1 MSWEMGQ
8 EYRQYVAPSILS
20 WVLEAAKEKGC
31 DPVEIALGL
40 LEEQLHDDEDSDFEG
55 DKDVFEQL
63 PLSSLL
69 TIITM
74 NVDTMTNGAH
84 AFCIGN
90 GGWVTIPV
98 CSEEQMLEYWA

>member
-1 MSWEMGQ
+1 MAWEMQ
-8 EYRQYVAPSILS
+8 SQYQQYVAPSIQS

-40 LEEQLHDDEDSDFEG
+40 LEEQMHGDDRCDFEG

-63 PLSSLL
+63 PLDSLL
-69 TIITM
+69 TIICM

-84 AFCIGN
+84 AFCIGS